1 MGKQFAHQLKR
12 GFLFEEMST
21 CSNPA
26 SAERLFGVP
35 PGYSGSDKYGTLTG
49 GLRDQPNSLVLLDK
63 IEKTHT
69 DVQKRFLTAR
79 NDGFVTE
86 VSTGQKVPTNRAIFV
101 ATTNAAAD
109 RVGELARGITDRDK
123 LLTAVH
129 NVLKEA
135 GFPPGLL
142 SRVDEVFVF
151 NPLQGLDLARVAIIQ
166 IVNIVASYGLDLDEG
181 GIDDMILF
189 EAMQRAEVLQTA
201 GGVRAV
207 IRALEKR
214 IADVLIEAR

>member
-1 MGKQFAHQLKR
+1 
-12 GFLFEEMST
+12 
-21 CSNPA
+21 
-26 SAERLFGVP
+26 
-35 PGYSGSDKYGTLTG
+35 
-49 GLRDQPNSLVLLDK
+49 
-63 IEKTHT
+63 
-69 DVQKRFLTAR
+69 
-79 NDGFVTE
+79 
-86 VSTGQKVPTNRAIFV
+86 VPTNRAIFV

-109 RVGELARGITDRDK
+109 RIGELAREITDRDK

-135 GFPPGLL
+135 GFPAEVL
-142 SRVDEVFVF
+142 SRIDEVFVF
-151 NPLQGLDLARVAIIQ
+151 NPLFGLDLARVAVLQ
-166 IVNIVASYGLDLDEG
+166 IVNIVESYGLDLDEG

-214 IADVLIEAR
+214 IADVLIEARQKGARRVKLIMDESDLEKVQVTITG